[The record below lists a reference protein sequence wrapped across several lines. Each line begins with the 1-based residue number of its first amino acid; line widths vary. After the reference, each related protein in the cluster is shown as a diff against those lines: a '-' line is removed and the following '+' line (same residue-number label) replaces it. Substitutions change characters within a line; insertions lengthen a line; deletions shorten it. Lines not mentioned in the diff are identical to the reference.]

1 MNKKSTTV
9 ISGLTE
15 ATDDVLAKHSEFV
28 SINMIRDVVI
38 DLLGSTR
45 SQMEAIRKDIK
56 ENKTI
61 VTNHSNTIKQISND
75 INNLMQQSFTVTG
88 IKN

>member
-1 MNKKSTTV
+1 MNKKSTV

-45 SQMEAIRKDIK
+45 SQMEAIRKEIK

-75 INNLMQQSFTVTG
+75 IKNLMQQSFTVTG